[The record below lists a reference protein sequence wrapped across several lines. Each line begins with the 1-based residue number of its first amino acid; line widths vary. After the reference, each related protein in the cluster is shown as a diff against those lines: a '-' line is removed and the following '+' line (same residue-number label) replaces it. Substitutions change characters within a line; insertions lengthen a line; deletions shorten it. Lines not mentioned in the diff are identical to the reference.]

1 MHRLGRVLVETY
13 RLERRM
19 AEGGMATVYEAQHVR
34 VPKRFAVKFLKI
46 QLAGNNEALTRFKRE
61 ADLVAS
67 FDHPNI
73 VQLVDY
79 NTDEGVPYMVL
90 EYLDGMTLAKRL
102 DRGRFGLQQTLKITA
117 AIASA
122 IASAHDRDVVH
133 RDLKPENIILV
144 RDTVKLLDFG
154 VAKLRSP
161 GGELTAFNTI
171 LGTVAYMAPEQLSG
185 QPVEPRTDQYSLAAI
200 VVEMLTGHGLV
211 DTKKPIAEQAMKI
224 LHGAPPQLGDVPP
237 ALNEVLQRALA
248 KSPADRYP
256 TIGEFQEALAAAAH
270 ATMFTQLPVAP
281 QQQPAVTPSA
291 LVSLADDLP
300 PLQPETTDVT
310 ELPAEKTAFS
320 AAPPISDQTD
330 IAAESAAGEPARRTT
345 DPDMPVAQ
353 PEPLSPGD
361 STAQGYEP
369 ATPQPAGPTKLM
381 PTVAPPEDA
390 PRITAKNMQAVAPP
404 PEWTGLSNVPS
415 LRPSMRWLWV
425 MLGAA
430 AGLGVASLVWAIITR

>member
-1 MHRLGRVLVETY
+1 MHRLGKVLVETY
-13 RLERRM
+13 RLERRI
-19 AEGGMATVYEAQHVR
+19 AEGGMATVYEAQHLR

-46 QLAGNNEALTRFKRE
+46 QLAANTEALTRFKRE
-61 ADLVAS
+61 AELIAT

-79 NTDEGVPYMVL
+79 NSDEGIPYMVL

-102 DRGRFGLQQTLKITA
+102 DRGRFGLQQTLKITQA
-117 AIASA
+117 VASA

-133 RDLKPENIILV
+133 RDLKPENVILV

-211 DTKKPIAEQAMKI
+211 DTKKAITEQAMKI
-224 LHGAPPQLGDVPP
+224 LHGAPPQLDDVPP

-248 KSPADRYP
+248 KSPTDRYP
-256 TIGEFQEALAAAAH
+256 TIGEFYEALAAAAH

-281 QQQPAVTPSA
+281 APPPVAKPAPPPEE
-291 LVSLADDLP
+291 LP
-300 PLQPETTDVT
+300 PLQAEATDIT

-330 IAAESAAGEPARRTT
+330 LASAAGQPAKRTT

-353 PEPLSPGD
+353 PDPFAPSPGD

-381 PTVAPPEDA
+381 PTVAPPPPDPE
-390 PRITAKNMQAVAPP
+390 PRITAKNMQAVQPP
-404 PEWTGLSNVPS
+404 AEWTGLSNVPS
-415 LRPSMRWLWV
+415 LKPRMRWVWV

-430 AGLGVASLVWAIITR
+430 AGLGVASLVWAIVTR